1 MWEYEIK
8 HKRNMK
14 VRKIFGET
22 VGNAFRRFGLEQDS
36 WILLRKREVGV
47 VPEDIDDDRGEW
59 KRMR

>member
-1 MWEYEIK
+1 
-8 HKRNMK
+8 MK